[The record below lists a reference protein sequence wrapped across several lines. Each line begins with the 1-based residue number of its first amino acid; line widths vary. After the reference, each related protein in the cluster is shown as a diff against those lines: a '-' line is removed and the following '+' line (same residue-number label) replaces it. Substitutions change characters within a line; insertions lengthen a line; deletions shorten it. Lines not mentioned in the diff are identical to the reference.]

1 MKQKQ
6 RGRSIRTI
14 LCMMVVM
21 LLMACTVVMKEET
34 ISSVAAG
41 KSFTYDGKNLS
52 KFKGEKTFVLQKNVS
67 LKEKKAF
74 VKAYRKNTAKF
85 AKVTT
90 VEFSGKLTELDD
102 DMLVFFPNMK
112 RIVLGAKI
120 ADVPEEVWTDY
131 LGGVS
136 NKYKQ
141 FASFQVKKG
150 NQDYQAKDGVLYN
163 KRMTKLVRIP
173 DQYRKKNLILPDS
186 VTGMVND
193 AAVPSSSA
201 ITTLTIG
208 TSFEGSLKILNTM
221 ENLTS
226 INVSGSNTE
235 YASVGGVLYNAAKT
249 KLICWPKANKA
260 ESVAFPST
268 LKSLNV
274 DMLPETTVTLKIS
287 KDTTNVYTD
296 DKNRGSCYPLNV
308 LKKLSTVTIEDGNT
322 AFKVEQ
328 GILYNDKLTS
338 CYGIPA
344 KTKLTEVSLPEGIT
358 TIYDGLFTNHDTITK
373 ISLPSTVTR
382 SNSGNS
388 DIFGGEDTLTSLSEY
403 QVASGNASLKAEDG
417 VLYSADGVELYCYP
431 IAKKDTSFTVPD
443 TVKNIYKNA
452 ISSKNTSLT
461 KLVFGKNV
469 EALGQGGISL
479 PNLTEYQVVDDNK
492 TFCARDGVLYSK
504 NMDAIC
510 GYPKKKNDKSYA
522 VPESVTDMFYYGV
535 FENDYLKNLD
545 LLGNAEIPSWLTKNC
560 PKLETITASGSSRY
574 KSKNGVLYDSNMSTL
589 VCYPPAKDNT
599 SYIIPDSVN
608 RIQNDAL
615 CFNPYVKNV
624 TFGKNLRTISYD
636 FIGYGCKSLTTY
648 KVAAANKY
656 YSDAKG
662 LLYDKKKTVLK
673 AYPFGS
679 KAKKLTILKTVKYV
693 NVFDDFLKETKVQK
707 FAVEKG
713 NKWYTVSADKKRL
726 YNKKKGQIVS
736 LKKINYDYYKE
747 YQFSPSEHYDEEDEW

>member
-173 DQYRKKNLILPDS
+173 DQYSKKNLILPDS

-235 YASVGGVLYNAAKT
+235 YAGRFT
-249 KLICWPKANKA
+249 
-260 ESVAFPST
+260 
-268 LKSLNV
+268 
-274 DMLPETTVTLKIS
+274 
-287 KDTTNVYTD
+287 
-296 DKNRGSCYPLNV
+296 
-308 LKKLSTVTIEDGNT
+308 
-322 AFKVEQ
+322 
-328 GILYNDKLTS
+328 
-338 CYGIPA
+338 
-344 KTKLTEVSLPEGIT
+344 
-358 TIYDGLFTNHDTITK
+358 GL
-373 ISLPSTVTR
+373 
-382 SNSGNS
+382 G
-388 DIFGGEDTLTSLSEY
+388 
-403 QVASGNASLKAEDG
+403 
-417 VLYSADGVELYCYP
+417 
-431 IAKKDTSFTVPD
+431 
-443 TVKNIYKNA
+443 
-452 ISSKNTSLT
+452 
-461 KLVFGKNV
+461 
-469 EALGQGGISL
+469 
-479 PNLTEYQVVDDNK
+479 
-492 TFCARDGVLYSK
+492 
-504 NMDAIC
+504 
-510 GYPKKKNDKSYA
+510 
-522 VPESVTDMFYYGV
+522 
-535 FENDYLKNLD
+535 
-545 LLGNAEIPSWLTKNC
+545 
-560 PKLETITASGSSRY
+560 
-574 KSKNGVLYDSNMSTL
+574 
-589 VCYPPAKDNT
+589 
-599 SYIIPDSVN
+599 
-608 RIQNDAL
+608 
-615 CFNPYVKNV
+615 
-624 TFGKNLRTISYD
+624 
-636 FIGYGCKSLTTY
+636 
-648 KVAAANKY
+648 
-656 YSDAKG
+656 
-662 LLYDKKKTVLK
+662 
-673 AYPFGS
+673 
-679 KAKKLTILKTVKYV
+679 
-693 NVFDDFLKETKVQK
+693 
-707 FAVEKG
+707 
-713 NKWYTVSADKKRL
+713 
-726 YNKKKGQIVS
+726 
-736 LKKINYDYYKE
+736 
-747 YQFSPSEHYDEEDEW
+747 

>member
-67 LKEKKAF
+67 HKEKQAF
-74 VKAYRKNTAKF
+74 VKAYRKNAAKF
-85 AKVTT
+85 ARVTT
-90 VEFSGKLTELDD
+90 VEFSGKLTKMDD

-120 ADVPEEVWTDY
+120 ADVPEEGWTY
-131 LGGVS
+131 YYYGVQS
-136 NKYKQ
+136 KYSQ
-141 FASFQVKKG
+141 FASFQVNKG

-173 DQYRKKNLILPDS
+173 DQYSKKNLILPDS

-274 DMLPETTVTLKIS
+274 DMIPETTVTLKIS
-287 KDTTNVYTD
+287 KDTTNVYSD
-296 DKNRGSCYPLNV
+296 NKSVGSHYPLNV
-308 LKKLSTVTIEDGNT
+308 LKKLATVTVEDGNT

-328 GILYNDKLTS
+328 GILYNDKLTN

-344 KTKLTEVSLPEGIT
+344 KTKVTEVSLPEGIT
-358 TIYDGLFTNHDTITK
+358 TIYDGLFTDHDTITK
-373 ISLPSTVTR
+373 ISLPSTATK
-382 SNSGNS
+382 SNSGNT
-388 DIFGGEDTLTSLSEY
+388 DIFGGNDTLTSLSEY
-403 QVASGNASLKAEDG
+403 QVASGNAALKAEDG
-417 VLYSADGVELYCYP
+417 VLYSADGVDLYCYP
-431 IAKKDTSFTVPD
+431 IAKKDSSFTVPD
-443 TVKNIYKNA
+443 TVENIYKNA
-452 ISSKNTSLT
+452 LSSKNTSLT

-469 EALGQGGISL
+469 RALGQGGIAL
-479 PNLTEYQVVDDNK
+479 PNLTEYQVVDENT

-510 GYPKKKNDKSYA
+510 GYPKKKTDKSYS
-522 VPESVTDMFYYGV
+522 VPKSVTDMFYFGV

-599 SYIIPDSVN
+599 NYIIPDSVKT
-608 RIQNDAL
+608 IQNDAL
-615 CFNPYVKNV
+615 CFNSYVKKV

-636 FIGYGCKSLTTY
+636 FIGYGCKNLTTY

-662 LLYDKKKTVLK
+662 ILYDKKKTVLK

-713 NKWYTVSADKKRL
+713 SKWYTVSSDKKRL
-726 YNKKKGQIVS
+726 YNKKKGQILS
-736 LKKINYDYYKE
+736 LKRINYNYYKE
-747 YQFSPSEHYDEEDEW
+747 YKFSVSEHYNEEDDW